1 MFEIVSCLG
10 TVEGIIGNNLADIK
24 NDENPNNHQLN

>member
-10 TVEGIIGNNLADIK
+10 TVEALLGDNLADIK
-24 NDENPNNHQLN
+24 NDENSNNH